1 MPEGTP
7 HIQGTDE
14 VAPPPR
20 RDLVDDQLLEEIEL
34 LGDVITRVAGHGAY
48 LSRAGGLRTGPAKR
62 CPRSLPSPSR
72 HRGLSRRSG
81 ADRANSTS
89 RRMRLQP
96 CVD

>member
-34 LGDVITRVAGHGAY
+34 LGDVITRVAWHGSY
-48 LSRAGGLRTGPAKR
+48 LSRDEVYSVLG
-62 CPRSLPSPSR
+62 LPSVAHGAFRIR

-96 CVD
+96 WVD